1 MKKLSAMLVAFILV
15 AATAFTAFAAGIND
29 SEQAVLNEL
38 KTSVKMNGS
47 EMVIPSEFVN
57 QAENYFN
64 TIDMTAD
71 ESSQIVAVLKK
82 GESFL
87 ENSGASNIADLT
99 FAQKQTLLSYGKEV
113 VGVLDMT
120 MSYDTSSKKLTI
132 YGKDG
137 KVAFSAVPTL
147 TKAGSVQDNSVI
159 KTTGAGLAPFD
170 CWLVLRGMKTLGIRM
185 ERSQENAEQI
195 AAWLQQQKA
204 VTRVIYPGLP
214 DHPGHEIM
222 KKQARGFGAMLTI
235 QLESKEFAL
244 AILEK
249 VRMIRFAESLG
260 GVETLVTYPTTQ
272 THADVPKEIRER
284 NGITESTL
292 RFSVG
297 IENIE
302 DLIGELEKVF
312 AEIEEE
318 KNDGK
323 KS

>member
-137 KVAFSAVPTL
+137 KVAFSAVLPTL

-159 KTTGAGLAPFD
+159 KTTGAEADFSGIIAVSAVAFVMVAGGAFYLA
-170 CWLVLRGMKTLGIRM
+170 KSKK
-185 ERSQENAEQI
+185 ERA
-195 AAWLQQQKA
+195 
-204 VTRVIYPGLP
+204 
-214 DHPGHEIM
+214 
-222 KKQARGFGAMLTI
+222 
-235 QLESKEFAL
+235 
-244 AILEK
+244 
-249 VRMIRFAESLG
+249 
-260 GVETLVTYPTTQ
+260 
-272 THADVPKEIRER
+272 
-284 NGITESTL
+284 
-292 RFSVG
+292 
-297 IENIE
+297 
-302 DLIGELEKVF
+302 
-312 AEIEEE
+312 
-318 KNDGK
+318 
-323 KS
+323 

>member
-71 ESSQIVAVLKK
+71 ESSQIVAILKK

-132 YGKDG
+132 YGKEDG

-159 KTTGAGLAPFD
+159 KTTGAEADFSGIIAVSAVAFVMVAGGAFYLA
-170 CWLVLRGMKTLGIRM
+170 KSKK
-185 ERSQENAEQI
+185 ERA
-195 AAWLQQQKA
+195 
-204 VTRVIYPGLP
+204 
-214 DHPGHEIM
+214 
-222 KKQARGFGAMLTI
+222 
-235 QLESKEFAL
+235 
-244 AILEK
+244 
-249 VRMIRFAESLG
+249 
-260 GVETLVTYPTTQ
+260 
-272 THADVPKEIRER
+272 
-284 NGITESTL
+284 
-292 RFSVG
+292 
-297 IENIE
+297 
-302 DLIGELEKVF
+302 
-312 AEIEEE
+312 
-318 KNDGK
+318 
-323 KS
+323 

>member
-137 KVAFSAVPTL
+137 KVAFSAVPKVAFSAVPTL

-159 KTTGAGLAPFD
+159 KTTGAEADFSGIIAVSAVAFVMVAGGAFYLA
-170 CWLVLRGMKTLGIRM
+170 KSKK
-185 ERSQENAEQI
+185 ERA
-195 AAWLQQQKA
+195 
-204 VTRVIYPGLP
+204 
-214 DHPGHEIM
+214 
-222 KKQARGFGAMLTI
+222 
-235 QLESKEFAL
+235 
-244 AILEK
+244 
-249 VRMIRFAESLG
+249 
-260 GVETLVTYPTTQ
+260 
-272 THADVPKEIRER
+272 
-284 NGITESTL
+284 
-292 RFSVG
+292 
-297 IENIE
+297 
-302 DLIGELEKVF
+302 
-312 AEIEEE
+312 
-318 KNDGK
+318 
-323 KS
+323 

>member
-71 ESSQIVAVLKK
+71 ESSQIVAILKK

-120 MSYDTSSKKLTI
+120 MSYDTSSRKLTI

-137 KVAFSAVPTL
+137 KVAFSAAVPTL
-147 TKAGSVQDNSVI
+147 TKAGRVQDNSVI
-159 KTTGAGLAPFD
+159 KTTGAEADFSGIIAVSAVAFVMVAGGAFYLA
-170 CWLVLRGMKTLGIRM
+170 KSKK
-185 ERSQENAEQI
+185 ERA
-195 AAWLQQQKA
+195 
-204 VTRVIYPGLP
+204 
-214 DHPGHEIM
+214 
-222 KKQARGFGAMLTI
+222 
-235 QLESKEFAL
+235 
-244 AILEK
+244 
-249 VRMIRFAESLG
+249 
-260 GVETLVTYPTTQ
+260 
-272 THADVPKEIRER
+272 
-284 NGITESTL
+284 
-292 RFSVG
+292 
-297 IENIE
+297 
-302 DLIGELEKVF
+302 
-312 AEIEEE
+312 
-318 KNDGK
+318 
-323 KS
+323 

>member
-120 MSYDTSSKKLTI
+120 MSYDTSSKKLT
-132 YGKDG
+132 
-137 KVAFSAVPTL
+137 
-147 TKAGSVQDNSVI
+147 KAGSVQDNSVI
-159 KTTGAGLAPFD
+159 KTTGAEADFSGIIAVSAVAFVMVAGGAFYLA
-170 CWLVLRGMKTLGIRM
+170 KSKK
-185 ERSQENAEQI
+185 ERA
-195 AAWLQQQKA
+195 
-204 VTRVIYPGLP
+204 
-214 DHPGHEIM
+214 
-222 KKQARGFGAMLTI
+222 
-235 QLESKEFAL
+235 
-244 AILEK
+244 
-249 VRMIRFAESLG
+249 
-260 GVETLVTYPTTQ
+260 
-272 THADVPKEIRER
+272 
-284 NGITESTL
+284 
-292 RFSVG
+292 
-297 IENIE
+297 
-302 DLIGELEKVF
+302 
-312 AEIEEE
+312 
-318 KNDGK
+318 
-323 KS
+323 

>member
-137 KVAFSAVPTL
+137 KVAFSVAFSAVPTL

-159 KTTGAGLAPFD
+159 KTTGAEADFSGIIAVSAVAFVMVAGGAFYLA
-170 CWLVLRGMKTLGIRM
+170 KSKK
-185 ERSQENAEQI
+185 ERA
-195 AAWLQQQKA
+195 
-204 VTRVIYPGLP
+204 
-214 DHPGHEIM
+214 
-222 KKQARGFGAMLTI
+222 
-235 QLESKEFAL
+235 
-244 AILEK
+244 
-249 VRMIRFAESLG
+249 
-260 GVETLVTYPTTQ
+260 
-272 THADVPKEIRER
+272 
-284 NGITESTL
+284 
-292 RFSVG
+292 
-297 IENIE
+297 
-302 DLIGELEKVF
+302 
-312 AEIEEE
+312 
-318 KNDGK
+318 
-323 KS
+323 

>member
-71 ESSQIVAVLKK
+71 ESSQIVAILKK

-137 KVAFSAVPTL
+137 KVAFSSAVPTL

-159 KTTGAGLAPFD
+159 KTTGAEADFSGIIAVSAVAFVMVAGGAFYLA
-170 CWLVLRGMKTLGIRM
+170 KSKK
-185 ERSQENAEQI
+185 ERA
-195 AAWLQQQKA
+195 
-204 VTRVIYPGLP
+204 
-214 DHPGHEIM
+214 
-222 KKQARGFGAMLTI
+222 
-235 QLESKEFAL
+235 
-244 AILEK
+244 
-249 VRMIRFAESLG
+249 
-260 GVETLVTYPTTQ
+260 
-272 THADVPKEIRER
+272 
-284 NGITESTL
+284 
-292 RFSVG
+292 
-297 IENIE
+297 
-302 DLIGELEKVF
+302 
-312 AEIEEE
+312 
-318 KNDGK
+318 
-323 KS
+323 

>member
-137 KVAFSAVPTL
+137 KVAFSVSAVPTL

-159 KTTGAGLAPFD
+159 KTTGAEADFSGIIAVSAVAFVMVAGGAFYLA
-170 CWLVLRGMKTLGIRM
+170 KSKK
-185 ERSQENAEQI
+185 ERA
-195 AAWLQQQKA
+195 
-204 VTRVIYPGLP
+204 
-214 DHPGHEIM
+214 
-222 KKQARGFGAMLTI
+222 
-235 QLESKEFAL
+235 
-244 AILEK
+244 
-249 VRMIRFAESLG
+249 
-260 GVETLVTYPTTQ
+260 
-272 THADVPKEIRER
+272 
-284 NGITESTL
+284 
-292 RFSVG
+292 
-297 IENIE
+297 
-302 DLIGELEKVF
+302 
-312 AEIEEE
+312 
-318 KNDGK
+318 
-323 KS
+323 

>member
-137 KVAFSAVPTL
+137 KVAFSAVPT
-147 TKAGSVQDNSVI
+147 GSVQDNSVI
-159 KTTGAGLAPFD
+159 KTTGAEADFSGIIAVSAVAFVMVAGGAFYLA
-170 CWLVLRGMKTLGIRM
+170 KSKK
-185 ERSQENAEQI
+185 ERA
-195 AAWLQQQKA
+195 
-204 VTRVIYPGLP
+204 
-214 DHPGHEIM
+214 
-222 KKQARGFGAMLTI
+222 
-235 QLESKEFAL
+235 
-244 AILEK
+244 
-249 VRMIRFAESLG
+249 
-260 GVETLVTYPTTQ
+260 
-272 THADVPKEIRER
+272 
-284 NGITESTL
+284 
-292 RFSVG
+292 
-297 IENIE
+297 
-302 DLIGELEKVF
+302 
-312 AEIEEE
+312 
-318 KNDGK
+318 
-323 KS
+323 

>member
-99 FAQKQTLLSYGKEV
+99 FAQKQTLLSYGKE
-113 VGVLDMT
+113 
-120 MSYDTSSKKLTI
+120 LTI

-159 KTTGAGLAPFD
+159 KTTGAEADFSGIIAVSAVAFVMVAGGAFYLA
-170 CWLVLRGMKTLGIRM
+170 KSKK
-185 ERSQENAEQI
+185 ERA
-195 AAWLQQQKA
+195 
-204 VTRVIYPGLP
+204 
-214 DHPGHEIM
+214 
-222 KKQARGFGAMLTI
+222 
-235 QLESKEFAL
+235 
-244 AILEK
+244 
-249 VRMIRFAESLG
+249 
-260 GVETLVTYPTTQ
+260 
-272 THADVPKEIRER
+272 
-284 NGITESTL
+284 
-292 RFSVG
+292 
-297 IENIE
+297 
-302 DLIGELEKVF
+302 
-312 AEIEEE
+312 
-318 KNDGK
+318 
-323 KS
+323 

>member
-71 ESSQIVAVLKK
+71 ESSQIVAILKK

-113 VGVLDMT
+113 VGVLGMT

-147 TKAGSVQDNSVI
+147 TKAGSVI
-159 KTTGAGLAPFD
+159 KTTGAEADFSGIIAVSAVAFVMVAGGAFYLA
-170 CWLVLRGMKTLGIRM
+170 KSKK
-185 ERSQENAEQI
+185 ERA
-195 AAWLQQQKA
+195 
-204 VTRVIYPGLP
+204 
-214 DHPGHEIM
+214 
-222 KKQARGFGAMLTI
+222 
-235 QLESKEFAL
+235 
-244 AILEK
+244 
-249 VRMIRFAESLG
+249 
-260 GVETLVTYPTTQ
+260 
-272 THADVPKEIRER
+272 
-284 NGITESTL
+284 
-292 RFSVG
+292 
-297 IENIE
+297 
-302 DLIGELEKVF
+302 
-312 AEIEEE
+312 
-318 KNDGK
+318 
-323 KS
+323 

>member
-71 ESSQIVAVLKK
+71 ESSQIVAILKK

-137 KVAFSAVPTL
+137 KVAFSAVPPTL

-159 KTTGAGLAPFD
+159 KTTGAEADFSGVIAVSAVAFVMVAGGAFYLA
-170 CWLVLRGMKTLGIRM
+170 KSKK
-185 ERSQENAEQI
+185 ERA
-195 AAWLQQQKA
+195 
-204 VTRVIYPGLP
+204 
-214 DHPGHEIM
+214 
-222 KKQARGFGAMLTI
+222 
-235 QLESKEFAL
+235 
-244 AILEK
+244 
-249 VRMIRFAESLG
+249 
-260 GVETLVTYPTTQ
+260 
-272 THADVPKEIRER
+272 
-284 NGITESTL
+284 
-292 RFSVG
+292 
-297 IENIE
+297 
-302 DLIGELEKVF
+302 
-312 AEIEEE
+312 
-318 KNDGK
+318 
-323 KS
+323 

>member
-137 KVAFSAVPTL
+137 KVAFSAVPFSAVPTL

-159 KTTGAGLAPFD
+159 KTTGAEADFSGIIAVSAVAFVMVAGGAFYLA
-170 CWLVLRGMKTLGIRM
+170 KSKK
-185 ERSQENAEQI
+185 ERA
-195 AAWLQQQKA
+195 
-204 VTRVIYPGLP
+204 
-214 DHPGHEIM
+214 
-222 KKQARGFGAMLTI
+222 
-235 QLESKEFAL
+235 
-244 AILEK
+244 
-249 VRMIRFAESLG
+249 
-260 GVETLVTYPTTQ
+260 
-272 THADVPKEIRER
+272 
-284 NGITESTL
+284 
-292 RFSVG
+292 
-297 IENIE
+297 
-302 DLIGELEKVF
+302 
-312 AEIEEE
+312 
-318 KNDGK
+318 
-323 KS
+323 

>member
-137 KVAFSAVPTL
+137 KVAFSL

-159 KTTGAGLAPFD
+159 KTTGAEADFSGIIAVSAVAFVMVAGGAFYLA
-170 CWLVLRGMKTLGIRM
+170 KSKK
-185 ERSQENAEQI
+185 ERA
-195 AAWLQQQKA
+195 
-204 VTRVIYPGLP
+204 
-214 DHPGHEIM
+214 
-222 KKQARGFGAMLTI
+222 
-235 QLESKEFAL
+235 
-244 AILEK
+244 
-249 VRMIRFAESLG
+249 
-260 GVETLVTYPTTQ
+260 
-272 THADVPKEIRER
+272 
-284 NGITESTL
+284 
-292 RFSVG
+292 
-297 IENIE
+297 
-302 DLIGELEKVF
+302 
-312 AEIEEE
+312 
-318 KNDGK
+318 
-323 KS
+323 

>member
-137 KVAFSAVPTL
+137 KVAFSAAFSAVPTL

-159 KTTGAGLAPFD
+159 KTTGAEADFSGIIAVSAVAFVMVAGGAFYLA
-170 CWLVLRGMKTLGIRM
+170 KSKK
-185 ERSQENAEQI
+185 ERA
-195 AAWLQQQKA
+195 
-204 VTRVIYPGLP
+204 
-214 DHPGHEIM
+214 
-222 KKQARGFGAMLTI
+222 
-235 QLESKEFAL
+235 
-244 AILEK
+244 
-249 VRMIRFAESLG
+249 
-260 GVETLVTYPTTQ
+260 
-272 THADVPKEIRER
+272 
-284 NGITESTL
+284 
-292 RFSVG
+292 
-297 IENIE
+297 
-302 DLIGELEKVF
+302 
-312 AEIEEE
+312 
-318 KNDGK
+318 
-323 KS
+323 

>member
-71 ESSQIVAVLKK
+71 ESSQIVAILKK

-147 TKAGSVQDNSVI
+147 TKAGSVI
-159 KTTGAGLAPFD
+159 KTTGAEADFSGVIAVSAVAFVMVAGGAFYLA
-170 CWLVLRGMKTLGIRM
+170 KSKK
-185 ERSQENAEQI
+185 ERA
-195 AAWLQQQKA
+195 
-204 VTRVIYPGLP
+204 
-214 DHPGHEIM
+214 
-222 KKQARGFGAMLTI
+222 
-235 QLESKEFAL
+235 
-244 AILEK
+244 
-249 VRMIRFAESLG
+249 
-260 GVETLVTYPTTQ
+260 
-272 THADVPKEIRER
+272 
-284 NGITESTL
+284 
-292 RFSVG
+292 
-297 IENIE
+297 
-302 DLIGELEKVF
+302 
-312 AEIEEE
+312 
-318 KNDGK
+318 
-323 KS
+323 